1 MILRELR
8 ELAGMTQ
15 DALGEKVG
23 VTRQTI
29 AVWESGDRKPS
40 VEQLGR
46 LAKALGVSIS
56 LFIESE
62 PGAEPVLLFRA
73 DMPTALSQDLRH
85 ILTQKVEDYAAI
97 EQIVGAEP
105 VLPESR
111 KVPDQAL
118 DAIDTHAERIR
129 SWLGV
134 ENGPLGDV
142 LALLEDRG
150 IKIIQC
156 PLPQQVSGFSAYTE
170 ELGGVIIVNADHATE
185 RQYFTAIHE
194 LVHLIYHR
202 MEYRRPTAS
211 TVKGKDPREKF
222 ADAVAGA
229 VILPRAVI
237 EEELGFYQNRW
248 IPEPVLQ
255 YIKKRYYVS
264 MKTVLF
270 RAEQAGI
277 ISSKQRGQQ
286 MGKLIEKYGKNDE
299 GVRLEKPSIPS
310 RLERLAFQALADEK
324 ISTSRAAEILG
335 RPIMDIRKDLL
346 KWIDGEAFV

>member
-29 AVWESGDRKPS
+29 AVWESGDRQPTI
-40 VEQLGR
+40 EQLGR
-46 LAKALGVSIS
+46 LARSLGVSLD
-56 LFIESE
+56 LFLEKE
-62 PGAEPVLLFRA
+62 VGTEPVLLFRA
-73 DMPTALSQDLRH
+73 DMPTALSQDLRY

-105 VLPESR
+105 ALPESR

-118 DAIDTHAERIR
+118 EAIDTHAERIR
-129 SWLGV
+129 NWLGV
-134 ENGPLGDV
+134 ETGPLGDV

-170 ELGGVIIVNADHATE
+170 ELGGVVIVNADHAAE

-202 MEYRRPTAS
+202 MEYRKPTAPK
-211 TVKGKDPREKF
+211 VKGKDPREKF

-229 VILPRAVI
+229 VILPRSAI

-255 YIKKRYYVS
+255 YIKQRYYVS
-264 MKTVLF
+264 MKAVLF
-270 RAEQAGI
+270 RAEQSGI

-286 MGKLIEKYGKNDE
+286 MGKLIEKYGKTDE
-299 GVRLEKPSIPS
+299 GERLAKPKILS
-310 RLERLAFQALADEK
+310 RLERLVFQALSYEK
-324 ISTSRAAEILG
+324 ISSSRAAEILG
-335 RPIMDIRKDLL
+335 RPIIDIRQALL
-346 KWIDGEAFV
+346 AWVDGEATI

>member
-15 DALGEKVG
+15 DALGETVG

-29 AVWESGDRKPS
+29 AVWESGDRQPTI
-40 VEQLGR
+40 EQLGR
-46 LAKALGVSIS
+46 LARALGVSLD
-56 LFIESE
+56 LFIVKDT
-62 PGAEPVLLFRA
+62 GTEPVLLFRA
-73 DMPTALSQDLRH
+73 DMPSALSQDLRF
-85 ILTQKVEDYAAI
+85 ILTQKVEDYASI
-97 EQIVGAEP
+97 EQIVGADP

-111 KVPDQAL
+111 KMPELGIDS
-118 DAIDTHAERIR
+118 IDTHAERIR

-150 IKIIQC
+150 IKVIQC

-170 ELGGVIIVNADHATE
+170 EHGGVIIVNADHAAE

-194 LVHLIYHR
+194 LIHLIYHR
-202 MEYRRPTAS
+202 SEYRRPTAS

-229 VILPRAVI
+229 VILPRSAT

-277 ISSKQRGQQ
+277 ISPKQRGQQ
-286 MGKLIEKYGKNDE
+286 MGKLIEKHGKADE
-299 GVRLEKPSIPS
+299 GERLEKPKMPS
-310 RLERLAFQALADEK
+310 RLERLVFQALADEK
-324 ISTSRAAEILG
+324 ISSSRAAEILG
-335 RPIMDIRKDLL
+335 RPIFDIRNELL
-346 KWIDGEAFV
+346 TWVDGEAVA

>member
-1 MILRELR
+1 MVLRELR

-15 DALGEKVG
+15 DVLGEKIG

-40 VEQLGR
+40 IEQLGR
-46 LAKALGVSIS
+46 LAKALGVSLSI
-56 LFIESE
+56 FIEGE
-62 PGAEPVLLFRA
+62 AGAEPALLFRA
-73 DMPTALSQDLRH
+73 DMPSALSQDLRF
-85 ILTQKVEDYAAI
+85 ILTQRVQDYAAI

-111 KVPDQAL
+111 KVSEQTR

-129 SWLGV
+129 NWLGV

-150 IKIIQC
+150 IKIIQF
-156 PLPQQVSGFSAYTE
+156 PLPHQVSGFSAYTE
-170 ELGGVIIVNADHATE
+170 ELGGVIIVNAEHVSE

-202 MEYRRPTAS
+202 VEYRRPTAA
-211 TVKGKDPREKF
+211 TVRGKDPREKF

-229 VILPRAVI
+229 VILPRSVI
-237 EEELGFYQNRW
+237 KEELGFYQHRW

-255 YIKKRYYVS
+255 YIKQRYYVS
-264 MKTVLF
+264 MKAVLF

-277 ISSKQRGQQ
+277 ISPRQRGQQ

-299 GVRLEKPSIPS
+299 GARLDRPKTPS
-310 RLERLAFQALADEK
+310 RLERLVFQALAAEN

-335 RPIMDIRKDLL
+335 RPIMEIRNDLL
-346 KWIDGEAFV
+346 KWIDGEAFA

>member
-8 ELAGMTQ
+8 ELAGLTQ

-29 AVWESGDRKPS
+29 AVWESGDRKPTI
-40 VEQLGR
+40 EQLGR
-46 LAKALGVSIS
+46 LARALGVSLS
-56 LFIESE
+56 LFIERES
-62 PGAEPVLLFRA
+62 GAEPVLLFRA
-73 DMPTALSQDLRH
+73 DVPSALSPDLRF
-85 ILTQKVEDYAAI
+85 ILTQKVEDYATI

-111 KVPDQAL
+111 KVPEQAL

-150 IKIIQC
+150 IKVIQC

-170 ELGGVIIVNADHATE
+170 ELGGVIIVNEEHAAE

-202 MEYRRPTAS
+202 MEYRKPTAS
-211 TVKGKDPREKF
+211 TAKGKDPREKF
-222 ADAVAGA
+222 ADAVSGA
-229 VILPRAVI
+229 VILPRSVI

-248 IPEPVLQ
+248 IPEPVIQ
-255 YIKKRYYVS
+255 YIKRRYYVS

-277 ISSKQRGQQ
+277 ISPKQRGQQ
-286 MGKLIEKYGKNDE
+286 MGKLIEKYGKTDE
-299 GVRLEKPSIPS
+299 GDRLEKPKIPS

-324 ISTSRAAEILG
+324 ISSSRAAEILG
-335 RPIMDIRKDLL
+335 RSVLDIRQDLL
-346 KWIDGEAFV
+346 NWIDGETSF